1 MDFSTINALKQAL
14 NTGSA
19 QITAIANNMANV
31 NTPGYK
37 RKDVSFEST
46 LDDAQNNNLQVVT
59 LKKTDPRHMDTDDS
73 PPPSVN
79 YVTDT
84 SGSMRADGNNVDIDA
99 ESSRLAAASIYYQG
113 AAQLM
118 QNQFSG
124 LKYVITGGQ

>member
-1 MDFSTINALKQAL
+1 MDFPTINALQQAL

-19 QITAIANNMANV
+19 RIQAIANNMANV

-37 RKDVSFEST
+37 RKDVSFSDS
-46 LDDAQNNNLQVVT
+46 LDDAQNDLQTVT

-73 PPPSVN
+73 PPSTVN
-79 YVTDT
+79 FITDN

>member
-19 QITAIANNMANV
+19 QVQAIANNMANV

-37 RKDVSFEST
+37 RKDVSFANV
-46 LDDAQNNNLQVVT
+46 LDDAQNDVQTVT
-59 LKKTDPRHMDTDDS
+59 LDKADSEHMDSDDS

-79 YVTDT
+79 FITDT
-84 SGSMRADGNNVDIDA
+84 RGSMRADGNNVDIDA

-124 LKYVITGGQ
+124 LKYVISGGQ

>member
-1 MDFSTINALKQAL
+1 MDYSTINALQRAL

-19 QITAIANNMANV
+19 QISALANNMANV

-37 RKDVSFEST
+37 RKDVSFADT
-46 LDDAQNNNLQVVT
+46 LDNAQDAT
-59 LKKTDPRHMDTDDS
+59 FTMKKSNPRHVDVDEAG
-73 PPPSVN
+73 PSDVT
-79 YVTDT
+79 YVTDNG
-84 SGSMRADGNNVDIDA
+84 GSMRADGNNVDIDA

-118 QNQFSG
+118 QNQFAG

>member
-19 QITAIANNMANV
+19 QVQAIANNMANV

-37 RKDVSFEST
+37 RKDVSFANV
-46 LDDAQNNNLQVVT
+46 LDDAQNDLQMVT

-79 YVTDT
+79 FVTDT

-118 QNQFSG
+118 QNQFAG
-124 LKYVITGGQ
+124 LKAVISGGQ

>member
-37 RKDVSFEST
+37 RKDVSFSDT
-46 LDDAQNNNLQVVT
+46 LDDAQNDLQTVT

-79 YVTDT
+79 FVTDN

-118 QNQFSG
+118 QNQFQG
-124 LKYVITGGQ
+124 LKYVISGGQ

>member
-19 QITAIANNMANV
+19 QIQAIANNMANV

-37 RKDVSFEST
+37 RKDVSFADS
-46 LDDAQNNNLQVVT
+46 LDDAQNGLQMVT

-79 YVTDT
+79 FVTDT

-124 LKYVITGGQ
+124 LKAVISGGQ